1 MADILL
7 YVHDFQ
13 LGTEISKQFIRFDK
27 TVEFFD
33 TLPAV
38 KTRIPNGTAVVI
50 LDLDEDD
57 FNSTDLISYIRNVQP
72 DVTIYGFKKTIS
84 KRLHE
89 ELKNAGCDL
98 IFPRSSF
105 IKNLPGLIDR
115 L

>member
-13 LGTEISKQFIRFDK
+13 LGTEISEQFIRLDK
-27 TVEFFD
+27 TVEFFN

-38 KTRIPNGTAVVI
+38 KTRIPNETAIVI

-57 FNSTDLISYIRNVQP
+57 FNSADLISYIRNFRP
-72 DVTIYGFKKTIS
+72 DIMIYGFKRTIS
-84 KRLHE
+84 KRIHE